1 MSEITQAEVY
11 LLEQIRQG
19 DSQAWEQFVQRY
31 HGRLAAYAQG
41 QIRQRADAED
51 AVQETF
57 VNFVR
62 SLNAFRAQCNL
73 ESYLFTI
80 LRRKIY
86 DTYRKKARHAQ
97 LIQNSSVQSEADE
110 SSDYMASIASDD
122 PTASCY
128 VRRDEQKE
136 QVLEHL
142 SHAILSLL
150 DKLKQSLNFEHLKTV
165 ELLFYCQLP
174 NTETARVLEVDAGKV
189 GLIKHRCI
197 KQIQNQL
204 NIAALGDLSEAD
216 FEGLLAQVWQQY
228 RPSCPKRST
237 LGGYLL
243 KTLDADWL
251 DYIDF
256 HLNRLGC
263 HFCQANFE
271 DLEVQNEQKGSDM
284 LQQRIME
291 STVGFLKVT

>member
-1 MSEITQAEVY
+1 MTQAELF

-19 DSQAWEQFVQRY
+19 DGQAWEQLINRY
-31 HGRLAAYAQG
+31 QGRLTAYAQG

-62 SLNAFRAQCNL
+62 SLNAFRAQCSL

-97 LIQNSSVQSEADE
+97 LIQNSSVPSGIDE
-110 SSDYMASIASDD
+110 SSDYMASIPSDD

-136 QVLEHL
+136 RMLEHL
-142 SHAILSLL
+142 SKGILSLL
-150 DKLKQSLNFEHLKTV
+150 DKIKQSLNFEHLKAV
-165 ELLFYCQLP
+165 ELLFYCQLS
-174 NTETARVLEVDAGKV
+174 NTETARILEIDAGKV

-197 KQIQNQL
+197 KQIQSQL
-204 NIAALGDLSEAD
+204 NAAALGDLSEGD

-243 KTLDADWL
+243 KTVEPDWL

-256 HLNRLGC
+256 HLNQLGC
-263 HFCQANFE
+263 HYCQANFE
-271 DLEVQNEQKGSDM
+271 DLQLQNQQKGSDV
-284 LQQRIME
+284 LSQRIME